1 MLVEINTLNRYERF
15 FSLHVV
21 ILQRIYSD
29 TQNFPDSF
37 PTLCVVQNLYFFF
50 EKYTILFTRLY
61 LSQRPIK
68 DD

>member
-1 MLVEINTLNRYERF
+1 MRIYALNRNERV

-37 PTLCVVQNLYFFF
+37 PTLCVVQNLYYFFF